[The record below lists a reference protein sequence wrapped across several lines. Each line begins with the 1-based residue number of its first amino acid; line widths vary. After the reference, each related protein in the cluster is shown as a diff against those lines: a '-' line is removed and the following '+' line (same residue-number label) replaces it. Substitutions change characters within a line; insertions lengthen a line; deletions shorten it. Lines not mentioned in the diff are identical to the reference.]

1 MRSTFENNHLIVR
14 NYTRKIRQIYL
25 EILAAHNSELESN
38 ENKRM
43 DGLTPLKSDIQ
54 SI

>member
-14 NYTRKIRQIYL
+14 NYTREIRRIYL
-25 EILAAHNSELESN
+25 GILAAHNSELESDESN
-38 ENKRM
+38 RM